1 MGTILCLQGQQKGSD
16 CMSEKEKEIIKKLS
30 DTIPKL
36 DDSKKNYILGV
47 AEGMAMVRESEKAD
61 RKEQTNE

>member
-1 MGTILCLQGQQKGSD
+1 
-16 CMSEKEKEIIKKLS
+16 MSEKEKEIIKKLS

-47 AEGMAMVRESEKAD
+47 AEGMAMVRESE
-61 RKEQTNE
+61 RQKERSKNEKTICNQQ

>member
-1 MGTILCLQGQQKGSD
+1 
-16 CMSEKEKEIIKKLS
+16 MSEKEKEIIKKLS

-36 DDSKKNYILGV
+36 DDNKKNYILGV

-61 RKEQTNE
+61 RKEQTNEWSQDDRA